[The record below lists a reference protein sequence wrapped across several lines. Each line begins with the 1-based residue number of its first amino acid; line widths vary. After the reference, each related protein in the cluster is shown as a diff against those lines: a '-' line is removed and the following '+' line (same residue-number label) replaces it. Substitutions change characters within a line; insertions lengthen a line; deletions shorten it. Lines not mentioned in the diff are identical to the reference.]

1 MPSLEAATQVISVGS
16 KGEGVQMA
24 QAEVPMGTIDAA
36 AGAGGGLFLRKA
48 TGLVRDISA
57 TDAFL
62 FNAVGMNVGLGA
74 LFMLQQA
81 PAFFPEG
88 SLVVA
93 AIIGTLLMA
102 FSIQWVYSEFSAAM
116 PRSGGDYV
124 FTSRAV
130 HPFVG
135 WILGWNQA
143 IWLIFFWI
151 GFNAWAL
158 CQFTLPPTLQILA
171 QTTNTPALAD
181 IGTAI
186 ATPLGTFAI
195 GSVVNVFFAY
205 LVLSRKY
212 WGWQKLSIVFA
223 FAAVIIPALLA
234 LFLGAGGMKTA
245 WDAFVAGQGSGL
257 TYDQIVPKAQ
267 ELGYTLPTGQF
278 NLSATLLIL
287 PWVFF
292 VVGFGVGPA
301 QIGGEVKRAGRAMW
315 YALFGSI
322 LFNGFLLA
330 AVVWAVT
337 SGLGQQWVSSLG
349 YLATNHGA
357 DLGVP
362 AGINFLGSILGGNI
376 IFSLVI
382 FLGFV
387 AWALNGTPA
396 SEFQAT
402 RYMMAASL
410 DRMIPAALGEVD
422 EKTHSPRN
430 AIILCTIAG
439 EIAILGLIAIPQAS
453 LLGALMAQIIAF
465 IIVGIAGIAF
475 PYRMRDVW
483 QAAGGRTI
491 FGIPRIAVA
500 GAAAVIVLGGQLYL
514 FVTNNDINSFF
525 GVTRDISL
533 AVAALVIGSGVLWYF
548 GAWIY
553 NRNRGIDTSLVY
565 RAIPPD

>member
-1 MPSLEAATQVISVGS
+1 
-16 KGEGVQMA
+16 MA
-24 QAEVPMGTIDAA
+24 QASMDTIDAA
-36 AGAGGGLFLRKA
+36 AGAGEGLFLRKA
-48 TGLVRDISA
+48 TGLVRDISV

-81 PAFFPEG
+81 PAFFPNG
-88 SLVVA
+88 NMIVA

-102 FSIQWVYSEFSAAM
+102 FSIQWVYSEFAAAM

-124 FTSRAV
+124 FTSRAI
-130 HPFVG
+130 HPFIG

-171 QTTNTPALAD
+171 QTTGISGLAD
-181 IGTAI
+181 LGTTI
-186 ATPLGTFAI
+186 ATPLGTFVV
-195 GSVVNVFFAY
+195 GSVVNVLFAY
-205 LVLSRKY
+205 LVLTRRY
-212 WGWQKLSIVFA
+212 WGWQRITIIFA

-234 LFLGAGGMKTA
+234 VISGASGMKTA
-245 WDAFVAGQGSGL
+245 WDGFVAGQGSGL

-267 ELGYTLPTGQF
+267 DLGYTGPSGGFDLG
-278 NLSATLLIL
+278 ATILML

-301 QIGGEVKRAGRAMW
+301 QISGEIKRAGRSMW

-322 LFNGFLLA
+322 LFNGLMLA
-330 AVVWAVT
+330 AVLWLVV
-337 SGLGQQWVSSLG
+337 SGLGEQWVTSLG
-349 YLATNHGA
+349 FLATNHGA

-376 IFSLVI
+376 IIALII

-396 SEFQAT
+396 SELQAT
-402 RYMMAASL
+402 RYMLAASL

-422 EKTHSPRN
+422 ERTHSPRN

-439 EIAILGLIAIPQAS
+439 ELSILGLIAIPQAS
-453 LLGALMAQIIAF
+453 LLGALMAQIIAY
-465 IIVGIAGIAF
+465 IIVGIAGIVF

-483 QAAGGRTI
+483 QAASGRTI
-491 FGIPRIAVA
+491 FGVPSIALA
-500 GAAAVIVLGGQLYL
+500 GAAAVVVLGGQLFL

-533 AVAALVIGSGVLWYF
+533 MVAGIVIATGIVWYL
-548 GAWIY
+548 GAWYY
-553 NRNRGIDTSLVY
+553 NRGRGIDTNLVY
-565 RAIPPD
+565 RSIPPD

>member
-1 MPSLEAATQVISVGS
+1 
-16 KGEGVQMA
+16 MA
-24 QAEVPMGTIDAA
+24 QASMDTITSA
-36 AGAGGGLFLRKA
+36 AGGGEGLFLRKA

-81 PAFFPEG
+81 PAFFPNG
-88 SLVVA
+88 NMIIA
-93 AIIGTLLMA
+93 AVIGTLLMA
-102 FSIQWVYSEFSAAM
+102 FSIQWVYSEFAAAM

-124 FTSRAV
+124 FTSRAI

-171 QTTNTPALAD
+171 QTTKISALAD
-181 IGTAI
+181 LGTAI
-186 ATPLGTFAI
+186 ATPLGTFLV
-195 GSVVNVFFAY
+195 GSVVNVLFAY
-205 LVLSRKY
+205 LVLTRRY
-212 WGWQKLSIVFA
+212 WGWQKVTIVFA
-223 FAAVIIPALLA
+223 LAAVLIPAILA
-234 LFLGAGGMKTA
+234 VVGGAGGMKTA
-245 WDAFVAGQGSGL
+245 WDGFVAGQGSGL
-257 TYDQIVPKAQ
+257 AYDQVIPKAK
-267 ELGYTLPTGQF
+267 ELGFPGSSGGFDLG
-278 NLSATLLIL
+278 ATLLML

-301 QIGGEVKRAGRAMW
+301 QISGEIKRAGRSMW

-322 LFNGFLLA
+322 LFNGFMLA
-330 AVVWAVT
+330 LVIWLVV
-337 SGLGQQWVSSLG
+337 SGLGEQWITSLG
-349 YLATNHGA
+349 FLATNHA
-357 DLGVP
+357 DALGGVP
-362 AGINFLGSILGGNI
+362 AGINGLGSLLGGNI
-376 IFSLVI
+376 IISLVI

-396 SEFQAT
+396 SEMQAT
-402 RYMMAASL
+402 RYMLAASL
-410 DRMIPAALGEVD
+410 DRMIPSALGEVD

-430 AIILCTIAG
+430 AIILCTLAG
-439 EIAILGLIAIPQAS
+439 ELSILGLIAIPQAS
-453 LLGALMAQIIAF
+453 LLGALMAQIIAY
-465 IIVGIAGIAF
+465 IIVAIAGIAF
-475 PYRMRDVW
+475 PYRMKDVW
-483 QAAGGRTI
+483 QSSSGRTI
-491 FGIPRIAVA
+491 FGVPSIALA
-500 GAAAVIVLGGQLYL
+500 GVAAVIVLGGTLFL

-533 AVAALVIGSGVLWYF
+533 AVAAVVIGTGVLWYI
-548 GAWIY
+548 GAWYY
-553 NRNRGIDTSLVY
+553 NRSRGIDTNLVY

>member
-1 MPSLEAATQVISVGS
+1 MAEAEAS
-16 KGEGVQMA
+16 
-24 QAEVPMGTIDAA
+24 MGMIDAA
-36 AGAGGGLFLRKA
+36 GGAGSGLFLRKA

-81 PAFFPEG
+81 PAFFPG
-88 SLVVA
+88 GNMVIA

-143 IWLIFFWI
+143 IWLIFFWV

-171 QTTNTPALAD
+171 QTTGIAALAD
-181 IGTAI
+181 
-186 ATPLGTFAI
+186 LGTQIASPVGTFVI
-195 GSVVNVFFAY
+195 GSLVNVFFAY
-205 LVLSRKY
+205 LVLSRRY
-212 WGWQKLSIVFA
+212 WGWQKLSVVFA
-223 FAAVIIPALLA
+223 FAAVIIPAVLA
-234 LFLGAGGMKTA
+234 LVLGSGAMKSA
-245 WDAFVAGQGSGL
+245 WDSFVAGQGAGL

-267 ELGYTLPTGQF
+267 ELGYSIPSGFDL
-278 NLSATLLIL
+278 NATLLML

-301 QIGGEVKRAGRAMW
+301 QIGGEVKRAGRSMW

-322 LFNGFLLA
+322 LFNGLML
-330 AVVWAVT
+330 AVVIWAIT
-337 SGLGQQWVSSLG
+337 TGLGEQWVKSLG
-349 YLATNHGA
+349 FLATNAAG

-376 IFSLVI
+376 VISLII

-422 EKTHSPRN
+422 ERTHSPRN
-430 AIILCTIAG
+430 AIILCTLAG
-439 EIAILGLIAIPQAS
+439 EVAILGLIAIPQAS
-453 LLGALMAQIIAF
+453 LLGALLAQIIAY

-483 QAAGGRTI
+483 AAAGGQTV

-500 GAAAVIVLGGQLYL
+500 GAAAVVVLGSFLWL

-533 AVAALVIGSGVLWYF
+533 AVAAVVIGTGVIWYLA
-548 GAWIY
+548 AWAY
-553 NRNRGIDTSLVY
+553 NRNRGIDTGLVY
-565 RAIPPD
+565 KAIPPD

>member
-1 MPSLEAATQVISVGS
+1 
-16 KGEGVQMA
+16 MA
-24 QAEVPMGTIDAA
+24 RASMDTIDAA
-36 AGAGGGLFLRKA
+36 AGAGEGLFLRKA
-48 TGLVRDISA
+48 TGLVRDISV

-81 PAFFPEG
+81 PAFFPNG
-88 SLVVA
+88 NMVVA

-102 FSIQWVYSEFSAAM
+102 FSIQWVYSEFAAAM

-124 FTSRAV
+124 FTSRAI
-130 HPFVG
+130 HPFIG

-171 QTTNTPALAD
+171 QTTGISGLAD
-181 IGTAI
+181 LGTTI
-186 ATPLGTFAI
+186 ATPLGTFVV
-195 GSVVNVFFAY
+195 GSVVNVLFAY
-205 LVLSRKY
+205 LVLTRRY
-212 WGWQKLSIVFA
+212 WGWQRITIVFA

-234 LFLGAGGMKTA
+234 VISGASGMKTA
-245 WDAFVAGQGSGL
+245 WDGFVAGQGSGL

-267 ELGYTLPTGQF
+267 ELGYTGPSGGF
-278 NLSATLLIL
+278 DLSATILML

-301 QIGGEVKRAGRAMW
+301 QISGEIKRAGRSMW

-322 LFNGFLLA
+322 LFNGLMLA
-330 AVVWAVT
+330 AVLWLVV
-337 SGLGQQWVSSLG
+337 SGLGEQWVTSLG
-349 YLATNHGA
+349 FLATNHGA

-376 IFSLVI
+376 IIALII

-396 SEFQAT
+396 SELQAT
-402 RYMMAASL
+402 RYMLAASL

-422 EKTHSPRN
+422 ERTHSPRN

-439 EIAILGLIAIPQAS
+439 ELSILGLIAIPQAS
-453 LLGALMAQIIAF
+453 LLGALMAQIIAY
-465 IIVGIAGIAF
+465 IIVAIAGIVF

-483 QAAGGRTI
+483 QAASGRTI
-491 FGIPRIAVA
+491 FGIPSIALA
-500 GAAAVIVLGGQLYL
+500 GAAAVVVLGGQLFL

-533 AVAALVIGSGVLWYF
+533 MVAGIVIATGIVWYL
-548 GAWIY
+548 GAWYY
-553 NRNRGIDTSLVY
+553 NRGRGIDTSLVY
-565 RAIPPD
+565 RSIPPD

>member
-1 MPSLEAATQVISVGS
+1 MAEAS
-16 KGEGVQMA
+16 MD
-24 QAEVPMGTIDAA
+24 TINAA
-36 AGAGGGLFLRKA
+36 AGGGAGLFLRKA

-62 FNAVGMNVGLGA
+62 LNAVGMNVGLGS
-74 LFMLQQA
+74 LFLLQNA
-81 PAFFPEG
+81 PAFFPNG
-88 SLVVA
+88 NMVLA

-102 FSIQWVYSEFSAAM
+102 FSIQWVYTEFSAAM

-124 FTSRAV
+124 FTSRV
-130 HPFVG
+130 LHPFIG

-171 QTTNTPALAD
+171 QTTGISGLAD

-186 ATPLGTFAI
+186 ATPLWTFVL

-205 LVLSRKY
+205 LVLSRRY
-212 WGWQKLSIVFA
+212 WRWQRISIVFA
-223 FAAVIIPALLA
+223 LAAVIIPALLA
-234 LFLGAGGMKTA
+234 ITSGATGMKAA
-245 WDAFVAGQGSGL
+245 WDGFVAGQGSGL
-257 TYDQIVPKAQ
+257 TYDQIIPKAA
-267 ELGYTLPTGQF
+267 ELGYTGRTSSGF
-278 NLSATLLIL
+278 DLSATLLIL

-301 QIGGEVKRAGRAMW
+301 QIGGEIKRAGRSMW

-330 AVVWAVT
+330 AVVGLVV
-337 SGLGQQWVSSLG
+337 SGLGEQWVSSLG
-349 YLATNHGA
+349 FMATNHGA

-362 AGINFLGSILGGNI
+362 AGINFLGTILGGNF
-376 IFSLVI
+376 IFGLII

-396 SEFQAT
+396 SELQAT
-402 RYMMAASL
+402 RYMLAASL
-410 DRMIPAALGEVD
+410 DRMVPAALGEVD

-430 AIILCTIAG
+430 AIILCTLAG
-439 EIAILGLIAIPQAS
+439 EVSIGALILIPQAS
-453 LLGALMAQIIAF
+453 LLGALFAQIVAY
-465 IIVGIAGIAF
+465 IIVAIAGIAF
-475 PYRMRDVW
+475 PYRMKDVW

-491 FGIPRIAVA
+491 MGIPSIALA
-500 GAAAVIVLGGQLYL
+500 GIAAVIVLGGQLYL
-514 FVTNNDINSFF
+514 FVTNNDINGFF

-533 AVAALVIGSGVLWYF
+533 IVAGVVIGTGVIWF
-548 GAWIY
+548 FVASWY
-553 NRNRGIDTSLVY
+553 NRNRGIDTNLVY

>member
-1 MPSLEAATQVISVGS
+1 
-16 KGEGVQMA
+16 MA
-24 QAEVPMGTIDAA
+24 ESSMDAINAA
-36 AGAGGGLFLRKA
+36 AGAGEGLFLRKA
-48 TGLVRDISA
+48 TGLVRDISM

-74 LFMLQQA
+74 LFMLTQA
-81 PAFFPEG
+81 PAFFPNG
-88 SLVVA
+88 NMVVA

-124 FTSRAV
+124 FTSRTI

-171 QTTNTPALAD
+171 QTLGVPALAD
-181 IGTAI
+181 
-186 ATPLGTFAI
+186 LGTTIASPAGTFVV
-195 GSVVNVFFAY
+195 GSIVNVAFAY

-212 WGWQKLSIVFA
+212 WGWQKVTVVFA

-234 LFLGAGGMKTA
+234 VINGPSGMKTA
-245 WDAFVAGQGSGL
+245 WDGFVAGQGSGL

-267 ELGYTLPTGQF
+267 ELGYPQPTSGF
-278 NLSATLLIL
+278 DLSATLLML

-301 QIGGEVKRAGRAMW
+301 QISGEIKRAGRSMW
-315 YALFGSI
+315 YALFGST
-322 LFNGFLLA
+322 LFNGLMLA
-330 AVVWAVT
+330 AVIFLVV
-337 SGLGQQWVSSLG
+337 SGLGEDWVKSLG
-349 YLATNHGA
+349 FLATNHA
-357 DLGVP
+357 DELGVP
-362 AGINFLGSILGGNI
+362 AGINFLGSIMGGTI
-376 IFSLVI
+376 AALII

-396 SEFQAT
+396 SELQAT
-402 RYMMAASL
+402 RYMLAASL
-410 DRMIPAALGEVD
+410 DRMIPSALGAVD
-422 EKTHSPRN
+422 ERTHSPRN

-439 EIAILGLIAIPQAS
+439 ELSILALIAIPQAS
-453 LLGALMAQIIAF
+453 LLGALMAQIIAYL
-465 IIVGIAGIAF
+465 IVSVAGILF
-475 PYRMRDVW
+475 PYRMKDVW
-483 QAAGGRTI
+483 QASGGRTVA
-491 FGIPRIAVA
+491 GIPLIVLAGIA
-500 GAAAVIVLGGQLYL
+500 GVIVLGGQLFL
-514 FVTNNDINSFF
+514 FVTNNDINGFF

-533 AVAALVIGSGVLWYF
+533 LVAAVVIGTGVLWYI

-553 NRNRGIDTSLVY
+553 NRNRGVDTNLVY